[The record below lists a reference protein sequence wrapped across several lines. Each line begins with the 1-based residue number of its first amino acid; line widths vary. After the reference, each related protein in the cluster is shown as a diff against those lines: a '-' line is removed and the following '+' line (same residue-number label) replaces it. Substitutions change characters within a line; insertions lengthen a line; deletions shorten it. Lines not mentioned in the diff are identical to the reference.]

1 MSCFKGNRFVLLPE
15 AEDSLEL
22 LFTEVFVKYS
32 CSIHETIPCISPS
45 SHVAYAALKLF
56 LLPVVT
62 VFSCAAQPNVRPIL
76 ILVSCFSV
84 ACWFESVF
92 YSSLVRT

>member
-1 MSCFKGNRFVLLPE
+1 MIQATTLILCELRFKGNRFVLLPE
-15 AEDSLEL
+15 TEDSLKL

-32 CSIHETIPCISPS
+32 CIHETIPCISPS

-62 VFSCAAQPNVRPIL
+62 VFSCAAQPNVRLIL
-76 ILVSCFSV
+76 ILVSCASV
-84 ACWFESVF
+84 AC
-92 YSSLVRT
+92 